1 MSQTLVGLAYY
12 YWDIT
17 FLRSAHGRHSTL
29 HQNSSSHQIHRRT
42 VQPRATTL
50 RFRYIITIKNLSQ
63 QTVQLVSR
71 RWLITDSNGKQM
83 TVEGDGVVG
92 QQPFIPS
99 NDEYTYSSG
108 TALET
113 PVGVMQGHYKMLD
126 EKGQEF
132 ITEIEPFRLAVP
144 NVLN

>member
-1 MSQTLVGLAYY
+1 MDISNPCIKIQVHTKYIPEQSNPKFQRYVFAY
-12 YWDIT
+12 
-17 FLRSAHGRHSTL
+17 L
-29 HQNSSSHQIHRRT
+29 
-42 VQPRATTL
+42 
-50 RFRYIITIKNLSQ
+50 ITIKNLSNEN
-63 QTVQLVSR
+63 VQLISR

-92 QQPFIPS
+92 EQPVIPA

-113 PVGVMQGHYKMLD
+113 PVGVMQGHYIMHNQAG
-126 EKGQEF
+126 EEF
-132 ITEIEPFRLAVP
+132 IADIEPFRLAVP